1 MEHEVHRRDGRA
13 TPAAVREVLD
23 DAVRQLAVSSD
34 ELWERL
40 ASASSTLGRLSR
52 DDFPAGADRQLL
64 DSVRLRM
71 MRLDLAAYDA
81 LDLSS
86 SPVIEASDGALEAI
100 AEDVLR
106 LRNRALLRAFVEP
119 PVAS

>member
-1 MEHEVHRRDGRA
+1 MEYEVHRRDGRA
-13 TPAAVREVLD
+13 TPAALREVLD

-40 ASASSTLGRLSR
+40 AGANSTLGRLSR
-52 DDFPAGADRQLL
+52 EDFPAGADRQLL
-64 DSVRLRM
+64 DSIRSRM

-81 LDLSS
+81 LEVSDQ
-86 SPVIEASDGALEAI
+86 VIEVSNGALEAI
-100 AEDVLR
+100 AEDVVR